1 LTTGNLG
8 FGVWQ
13 GDHYKNPYYL
23 AWNLGVE
30 RELPG
35 ANKLEIDYIANHGTN
50 LFGRSNPNAPSQCLP
65 QNGCIATS
73 KGPSV
78 PVASRVPYQN
88 MGTLVNAIFDDF
100 ANYNALDVKVEHR
113 AANLDL
119 VAAYTWSKALDT
131 KSSVAG
137 LAGGGVTDNAGWA
150 GPQDGHNIAS
160 DYARGGYDVGN
171 RLAVT
176 IVYSLPVG
184 QGKAILGN
192 SSKLVDEAIGGWKF
206 GVLSSFQGGIPFT
219 IVGSDYGNN
228 GTFAERANFNPNAP
242 KCPKSHQQWFCSDD
256 VAGSSD
262 KTFTQPAY
270 GQFGNSSRNIIR
282 GPGLIL
288 ADLSLSKSFA
298 IVEKSAFVLRFDAF
312 NAFNH
317 WNPGQPDDTMTDTAL
332 QPNGYPTVANILPNN
347 YQGHARILQ
356 LSGRFT
362 F

>member
-1 LTTGNLG
+1 
-8 FGVWQ
+8 
-13 GDHYKNPYYL
+13 
-23 AWNLGVE
+23 
-30 RELPG
+30 
-35 ANKLEIDYIANHGTN
+35 
-50 LFGRSNPNAPSQCLP
+50 
-65 QNGCIATS
+65 
-73 KGPSV
+73 
-78 PVASRVPYQN
+78 
-88 MGTLVNAIFDDF
+88 LVNAIFDDF

-113 AANLDL
+113 AHDLDL

-150 GPQDGHNIAS
+150 GPQDGHDIAS

-176 IVYSLPVG
+176 IVYALPIG
-184 QGKAILGN
+184 QGKKILGN
-192 SSKLVDEAIGGWKF
+192 SSKPVDEAIGGWKF

-219 IVGSDYGNN
+219 IVGADNGNN
-228 GTFAERANFNPNAP
+228 NTYSERANFNPNAP
-242 KCPKSHQQWFCSDD
+242 KCPKSHEQWFCSDD
-256 VAGSSD
+256 VAGSTD
-262 KTFTQPAY
+262 KTFTQPAWGDY
-270 GQFGNSSRNIIR
+270 GDSSRNAIR

-298 IVEKSAFVLRFDAF
+298 IVEKSAFELRFDAF

-347 YQGHARILQ
+347 QQGNSRILQ